1 MNTNRNTFGG
11 SRLYTRGNAHLG
23 RNYSLAKL
31 AIVGLVGLMVLVLS
45 STQAKANNVLLIIAD
60 DFGVDSHGLYGIGSS
75 TAPTPT
81 IDELA
86 LDGVQ
91 FLRAWSNPIC
101 SPTRATLL
109 TGRYSF
115 RTGVGFPVG
124 GEPSHQIRLNEFTL
138 PDALSQLGYRSAAI
152 GKWHLSGDSN
162 GEGLN
167 PNFMGFDHYSGSL
180 AGFIPDYYNWT
191 KTVNGVN
198 STVTNYATTENVDDA
213 LAWISGQG
221 SSPWF
226 LWLAFN
232 AGHSP
237 FHKPPNEL
245 HSYDSL
251 SGTQQDIN
259 NDPVPY
265 YQAMIEAMDT
275 EIGRLLSSIDLASTD
290 IIFIGDNGTP
300 SQVAVPP
307 ADSSR
312 VKATL
317 YQGGVWVPWIV
328 SGPSVIG
335 LPRTNSAL
343 VNTTDIFATI
353 IELAGG
359 VVDNVVP
366 ASVTHDSISILPLL
380 EDPALGVLRNHVVAE
395 RFRVTTVARDGKT
408 IRNDEF
414 KLIRFDSGSEEFYD
428 LFADETELLDLLGET
443 LTATEQANYD
453 SLTAELDN
461 LLLNLSDE
469 ISIISPG
476 DGDTVFG
483 PVDIDI
489 FARDGDLAA
498 PTPTVEWR
506 VATSAFQAATPDANN
521 IYFGTWDSDL
531 VTDGP
536 HQLAAKMTDTGGQVS
551 ETAIQ
556 ILVNNDPPE
565 VNFVSPADGDT
576 VRGNVTLSAGLIND
590 DGTAVSVT
598 FYDGTA
604 EIGTDSNPG
613 DGISVNW
620 NTKRVDLGEHV
631 LTVKATDNLGQVSI
645 PGSSI
650 TVDVSSSKG
659 GGGPGGGGGGP
670 GNGGGG
676 PGGGGGDKCFKNKE
690 PLCP

>member
-259 NDPVPY
+259 YDPVPY

-506 VATSAFQAATPDANN
+506 VDTSAFQAATPDANN